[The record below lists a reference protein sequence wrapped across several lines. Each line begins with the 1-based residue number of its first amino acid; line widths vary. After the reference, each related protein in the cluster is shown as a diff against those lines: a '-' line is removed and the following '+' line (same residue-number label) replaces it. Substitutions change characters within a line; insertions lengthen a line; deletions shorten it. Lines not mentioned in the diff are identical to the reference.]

1 VLTLLSGVIITET
14 VFDYPGLGQATA
26 AASVQLDVI
35 TVLGLTL
42 FNALILVVVNLAVD
56 VMYAFIDPRIRLD

>member
-1 VLTLLSGVIITET
+1 VFTLLSGVIITET

-35 TVLGLTL
+35 TVLGLVL
-42 FNALILVVVNLAVD
+42 FNAFVLVVVNLAVD
-56 VMYAFIDPRIRLD
+56 VMYAFIDPRVRLD